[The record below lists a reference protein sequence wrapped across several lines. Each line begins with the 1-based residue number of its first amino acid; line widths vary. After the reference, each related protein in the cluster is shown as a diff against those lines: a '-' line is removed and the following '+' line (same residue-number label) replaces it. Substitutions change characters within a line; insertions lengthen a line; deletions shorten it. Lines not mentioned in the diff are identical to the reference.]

1 MTKNYTQEELNQILL
16 EKNLSDFYLSII
28 ENRNELLTDE
38 EYEDIVNSEKT
49 ISGDNKEEVENLIDK
64 IENDERIK
72 KYVPDFMKFMYSFAQ
87 VRHLAILT
95 MIDDE
100 VYDIGNIKFVD
111 LRRNKIIDYANLA
124 NYYDDT
130 NARLR
135 VYTPV
140 EDSRLKQD
148 TVLVDVDDESIA
160 YAYEEEHI
168 HQKNNEDLT
177 SEFLTEVKSKPY
189 GLRRTK

>member
-28 ENRNELLTDE
+28 ENRKELLTDE

-64 IENDERIK
+64 IQNDERIK
-72 KYVPDFMKFMYSFAQ
+72 NYVPDFMKFMYSFAQ

-95 MIDDE
+95 MIDDN

-111 LRRNKIIDYANLA
+111 LRRNKIIDYSNLA

-135 VYTPV
+135 VYTPA

-177 SEFLTEVKSKPY
+177 SEFLSEVKSKPY
-189 GLRRTK
+189 GLRKTK